1 MKLKHSL
8 PLLMLALASAEA
20 NACATCAG
28 GDNLQLA
35 EASNS
40 VVWALLSLVG
50 FIFIA
55 TGATA
60 YFLWR
65 KATTPLPPH
74 LQLIESLNPAD
85 AED

>member
-1 MKLKHSL
+1 MTLKQTF
-8 PLLMLALASAEA
+8 PLLLLALASAEA

-28 GDNLQLA
+28 GDNQQLVD
-35 EASNS
+35 ASNAVLWS
-40 VVWALLSLVG
+40 LLTLVG
-50 FIFIA
+50 FIFAA
-55 TGATA
+55 TGATV

-74 LQLIESLNPAD
+74 LQLIQDLNPAD